1 MPYIAVNV
9 SRSLSNDE
17 KEQIKTNLGA
27 KISTLPNKSEA
38 RLMVQISDN
47 CSLYFAGNECEGAFI
62 DVRLYGHI
70 ELQYKKEYAE
80 QIFDIM
86 SDLGFKKEFVYLS
99 YLEFENWG
107 TNGSLK

>member
-1 MPYIAVNV
+1 MPYIEVNV

-47 CSLYFAGNECEGAFI
+47 CSLYFASNECEGAFI